1 MVGHDR
7 ENLAG
12 QQIIYLLRIQ
22 MKIDTARRRINSLNN
37 LQKAPNQT
45 EKISND
51 ENKNSQRARL
61 A

>member
-7 ENLAG
+7 ENLAA